1 MLLIHLPRILKNEL
15 GRYIIRTFKYTYN
28 QEKRAFKKDSTYG
41 IDLDYDATHILRQLH
56 EGIPRSEKFYE
67 TFTGQLGDELD
78 KVLAEAFI
86 EDKNLDAMID
96 RVLVRLDRKLNL
108 SIVRATRIA
117 RTELINVSNEARL
130 SAYQEREKEEDEP
143 YKYTL
148 VVAQGARTCN
158 AHREL
163 KNKIPKGGLLLS
175 DLVELQ
181 IKIGHKHYGSKWNLQ
196 GHALMHPNQR
206 TTLVR
211 AI

>member
-1 MLLIHLPRILKNEL
+1 MLLIHLPRLLKNEL
-15 GRYIIRTFKYTYN
+15 GRFIIRTFKYTYN
-28 QEKRAFKKDSTYG
+28 QEKKAFKKDSTYG

-67 TFTGQLGDELD
+67 AFTGQLGEELD

-96 RVLVRLDRKLNL
+96 RIIVTMNRKLNL
-108 SIVRATRIA
+108 SIGRATRIA

-148 VVAQGARTCN
+148 VVARGARTCK
-158 AHREL
+158 AHKEL
-163 KNKIPKGGLLLS
+163 KNIIPKEGLLLS
-175 DLVELQ
+175 ELMELQ
-181 IKIGHKHYGSKWNLQ
+181 IEIGHKHYGAKWNLQ

-206 TTLVR
+206 TALVR